1 MKKRTFVLLLLA
13 LLLLLFAACGK
24 KDPSPA
30 VTTGADGTQTAPYT
44 GEENELPV
52 VSLPAEDT
60 TGRAAGTTDRADAGT
75 TGETAS
81 AVTGP
86 AAQTEPVTDAAGKET
101 GTAAASTGGSNETP
115 EVPLPVPHTPTEE
128 EARLLSLINEERAK
142 AGAPALSFSSKYY
155 PCAELRARE
164 ITKLFEHT
172 RPNGGDCFT
181 AYEACGKKRPA
192 LSAENIATCSGY
204 EDYVA
209 QLHLSLMNSQAHRE
223 NILNPAYQ
231 TVSLCFA
238 RDIDGV
244 WYLAELF
251 QG

>member
-1 MKKRTFVLLLLA
+1 MKKRTIVLLLAALA
-13 LLLLLFAACGK
+13 VLFLAACGR

-30 VTTGADGTQTAPYT
+30 VTTGAEGTAAVTAPSA
-44 GEENELPV
+44 GGDELPV

-60 TGRAAGTTDRADAGT
+60 TGPSGRTDAGT
-75 TGETAS
+75 TGPAAETA
-81 AVTGP
+81 
-86 AAQTEPVTDAAGKET
+86 PVTDAT
-101 GTAAASTGGSNETP
+101 GTEAVTTAAASTGGPNETP
-115 EVPLPVPHTPTEE
+115 EVQLPVPHTPTEE

-181 AYEACGKKRPA
+181 AYEACGKKRPD
-192 LSAENIATCSGY
+192 LCAENIATCSGY
-204 EDYVA
+204 DDYVA

-238 RDIDGV
+238 RDMDGV

>member
-44 GEENELPV
+44 GAEDELPV

-60 TGRAAGTTDRADAGT
+60 TGPSGSADDGT
-75 TGETAS
+75 
-81 AVTGP
+81 TGP
-86 AAQTEPVTDAAGKET
+86 AAETAPVTAAP
-101 GTAAASTGGSNETP
+101 GTEAVTTAPASTGGSNETP
-115 EVPLPVPHTPTEE
+115 EVPLPAPHTPTEE
-128 EARLLSLINEERAK
+128 EERLLSLINEERAK

-181 AYEACGKKRPA
+181 VYEACGKKRPA
-192 LSAENIATCSGY
+192 LSAENIATCSGC

-223 NILNPAYQ
+223 NILNLAYQ

-238 RDIDGV
+238 RDINGV